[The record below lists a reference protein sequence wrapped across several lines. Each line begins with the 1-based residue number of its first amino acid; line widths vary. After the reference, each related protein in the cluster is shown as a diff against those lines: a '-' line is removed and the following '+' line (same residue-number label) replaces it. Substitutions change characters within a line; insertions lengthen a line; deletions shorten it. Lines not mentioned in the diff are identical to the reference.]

1 MEAIEKGGINDLV
14 IKLATVNG
22 TGSASA
28 NSLLMRAIFRMGI
41 PVMGRNY
48 FPSNIQGLP
57 TWFEIRVNHRGYLAR
72 SGRVDLMVAMN
83 AETYRQDLAEV
94 TPGGTLIYDSTW
106 PRETTLV
113 RDDIEILGVPLARMC
128 NETFTGVRSRILMKN
143 IAYVGIVAALLDID
157 MDVMRTLL
165 EETFAPKPQLVD
177 SNLQAIDL
185 GFRYAKENFD
195 CPCEAHLE
203 KLDQTNDHILI
214 DGNTAAALGC
224 VYAGATF
231 AAWYPITP
239 STSLMDG
246 FKKFCEYFR
255 KDPDT
260 GKNRF
265 CILQAEDELGAIG
278 MTIGAGW
285 SGARAFTSTSGPGVS
300 LMNEF
305 LGFAYFAEV
314 PLVLFDVQRAGPSTG
329 MPTRTQQSDLLSCA
343 FASHGD
349 TRHVLLL
356 PSSPEECFTLAVKAF
371 DLAERLQTPVIVMSD
386 LDIGMNDWMCPK
398 LDWDDAYRPDRGK
411 VLDAEALEQLPQF
424 LRYRDEDGDGIC
436 YRTYPGVHPKGGY
449 FTRGSGHNQTARYT
463 EKPEEYLEVMDR
475 LTRKFETAS
484 GLVPESVL
492 VRSGTATSW
501 GVISIGGCDG
511 AIREAIDLL
520 SEKGVHV
527 DYLRIRAFPFKED
540 VQAFLDSH
548 ERIFVVEQ
556 NRDAQLKSLLS
567 LELDIEKDR
576 LISVLHYNGVP
587 IDVPTVYTAIYDQ
600 VRQSAAA

>member
-1 MEAIEKGGINDLV
+1 MEALQKGGLNDLV

-41 PVMGRNY
+41 PVMGRNF

-57 TWFEIRVNHRGYLAR
+57 TWFEIRVNHRGHLAR
-72 SGRVDLMVAMN
+72 SGRVDIMVAMN

-94 TPGGTLIYDSTW
+94 SSGGILIYDSTW
-106 PRETTLV
+106 PRDATLV
-113 RDDIEILGVPLARMC
+113 RDDVEILGVPLAQMC
-128 NETFTGVRSRILMKN
+128 NDAFTGVRARILMKN
-143 IAYVGIVAALLDID
+143 VAYVGALAALLDVD
-157 MDVMRTLL
+157 MEVLRGLL
-165 EETFAPKPQLVD
+165 EETFAVKPKLVGP
-177 SNLQAIDL
+177 NLEAIDL
-185 GFRYAKENFD
+185 GFQYAKQQFS
-195 CPCEAHLE
+195 CPLATHLQ
-203 KLDQTNDHILI
+203 KLDQTAEHILI

-246 FKKFCEYFR
+246 FRGFCDRYR

-278 MTIGAGW
+278 MAVGAGW

-300 LMNEF
+300 LMNEL

-329 MPTRTQQSDLLSCA
+329 MPTRTQQSDLLACA

-349 TRHVLLL
+349 TRHILLF
-356 PSSPEECFTLAVKAF
+356 PANPQECFSLAVEAF

-398 LDWDDAYRPDRGK
+398 LNWDDDYRPDRGK
-411 VLDAEALEQLPQF
+411 VLDAEALEKLPQF
-424 LRYRDEDGDGIC
+424 QRYLDRDGDGIC

-449 FTRGSGHNQTARYT
+449 FTRGSGHNVAARYT
-463 EKPEEYLEVMDR
+463 EKPEEYQDGMDR
-475 LTRKFETAS
+475 LTRKFETATE
-484 GLVPESVL
+484 LVPDPVVQSA
-492 VRSGTATSW
+492 GQTTAW
-501 GVISIGGCDG
+501 GVISIGSCDG
-511 AIREAIDLL
+511 AIREALELL
-520 SEKGVHV
+520 AGQGMHV
-527 DYLRIRAFPFKED
+527 DYLRIRAFPFGVD
-540 VQAFLDSH
+540 VQAFLDNH

-556 NRDAQLKSLLS
+556 NRDAQLRSLLS
-567 LELDIEKDR
+567 LEMDVVKDR
-576 LISVLHYNGVP
+576 LISILHYSGVP
-587 IDVPTVYTAIYDQ
+587 IACPTIYTAIYEQ
-600 VRQSAAA
+600 VKQSAAA

>member
-1 MEAIEKGGINDLV
+1 MEVLQKSGLNDLV

-41 PVMGRNY
+41 PVMGRNF

-57 TWFEIRVNHRGYLAR
+57 TWFEIRVNHRGHLAR
-72 SGRVDLMVAMN
+72 SGRVDVMVAMN
-83 AETYRQDLAEV
+83 AETHRQDLADV
-94 TPGGTLIYDSTW
+94 SSGGVLIFDSTW
-106 PRETTLV
+106 PRDATLV
-113 RDDIEILGVPLARMC
+113 RDDVEFLGVPLAQMC
-128 NETFTGVRSRILMKN
+128 NDAFTGVRARILMKN
-143 IAYVGIVAALLDID
+143 VAYVGVVAALLDVD
-157 MDVMRTLL
+157 MEVLRELL
-165 EETFAPKPQLVD
+165 EETFAAKPKLV
-177 SNLQAIDL
+177 SPNLEAIDL
-185 GFRYAKENFD
+185 GFQYAKQNFS
-195 CPCEAHLE
+195 CPLATHLK
-203 KLDQTNDHILI
+203 KLDKTGENILI

-246 FKKFCEYFR
+246 FRGLCEQFR

-265 CILQAEDELGAIG
+265 CIVQAEDELGAIG
-278 MTIGAGW
+278 MTVGAGW
-285 SGARAFTSTSGPGVS
+285 SGARAFTATSGPGIS

-329 MPTRTQQSDLLSCA
+329 LPTRTQQSDLLTCA

-349 TRHVLLL
+349 TRHVLLF
-356 PSSPEECFTLAVKAF
+356 PANPGECFQLAVAAF

-386 LDIGMNDWMCPK
+386 LDIGMNDWMCQK
-398 LDWDDAYRPDRGK
+398 LEWDDAYRPDRGK
-411 VLDAEALEQLPQF
+411 VLDAESLEQLPQF
-424 LRYRDEDGDGIC
+424 QRYLDKDGDGIC

-449 FTRGSGHNQTARYT
+449 FTRGSGHDVAARYT
-463 EKPEEYLEVMDR
+463 EKPEEYQDSMDR
-475 LTRKFETAS
+475 LTRKFETAT
-484 GLVPESVL
+484 GLLPAPILQSAPQ
-492 VRSGTATSW
+492 STSW
-501 GVISIGGCDG
+501 GVISLGSCDG
-511 AIREAIDLL
+511 AIRESTELL
-520 SEKGVHV
+520 AEKGVYV
-527 DYLRIRAFPFKED
+527 DYLRPLAFPFGPD

-548 ERIFVVEQ
+548 KRIFVVEQ
-556 NRDAQLKSLLS
+556 NRDGQLRSLLT
-567 LELDIEKDR
+567 LELEVEKDQ
-576 LISVLHYNGVP
+576 LISVLHYSGVP
-587 IDVPTVYTAIYDQ
+587 IDWVTIHAAIYEQ

>member
-1 MEAIEKGGINDLV
+1 MEAVQKSGLNDFV

-41 PVMGRNY
+41 PVIGRNF

-57 TWFEIRVNHRGYLAR
+57 TWFEIRVNHRGHLAH
-72 SGRVDLMVAMN
+72 SDQVDIMVAMN

-94 TPGGTLIYDSTW
+94 SPGGILVYDSTW
-106 PRETTLV
+106 PRDSTLV
-113 RDDIEILGVPLARMC
+113 RDDVEILGVPLARMC
-128 NETFTGVRSRILMKN
+128 NDAFAGVRARILMKN
-143 IAYVGIVAALLDID
+143 VAYVGVLAALLDVD
-157 MDVMRTLL
+157 MKVLGEVL
-165 EETFAPKPQLVD
+165 EEAFAVKPKLVAP
-177 SNLQAIDL
+177 NLEAIDL
-185 GFRYAKENFD
+185 GFQYAKQHFR
-195 CPCEAHLE
+195 CPLETHLK
-203 KLDQTNDHILI
+203 KLDMNEEHILI

-246 FKKFCEYFR
+246 FRGFCEQFR

-265 CILQAEDELGAIG
+265 CIVQAEDELGAIG
-278 MTIGAGW
+278 MTVGASW

-329 MPTRTQQSDLLSCA
+329 LPTRTQQSDLLSCA

-349 TRHVLLL
+349 TRHVLLF
-356 PSSPEECFTLAVKAF
+356 PANPQECFSLAVKAF

-386 LDIGMNDWMCPK
+386 LDIGMNDWRCPK
-398 LDWDDAYRPDRGK
+398 LEWDDDYRPDRGK
-411 VLDAEALEQLPQF
+411 VLDAESLEQIPQF
-424 LRYRDEDGDGIC
+424 QRYLDEDGDGIC

-449 FTRGSGHNQTARYT
+449 FTRGSGHNVAARYT
-463 EKPEEYLEVMDR
+463 EQPDEYQEGMDR
-475 LTRKFETAS
+475 LTRKFETARA
-484 GLVPESVL
+484 LVPEPVL
-492 VRSGTATSW
+492 ESAAQTTTW
-501 GVISIGGCDG
+501 GVISIGSCDG
-511 AIREAIDLL
+511 AIREA
-520 SEKGVHV
+520 SERLAEQGMHV
-527 DYLRIRAFPFKED
+527 DYLRLRAFPFGAD
-540 VQAFLDSH
+540 VQAFLDNH
-548 ERIFVVEQ
+548 KRIFVVEQ
-556 NRDAQLKSLLS
+556 NRDAQLRSLLI
-567 LELDIEKDR
+567 LETDVAKERI
-576 LISVLHYNGVP
+576 ISILHYSGVP
-587 IDVPTVYTAIYDQ
+587 IDSSTVFTAIYEQ
-600 VRQSAAA
+600 VKQSAAA